1 MITVLGRSEATLTM
15 ITDNLESSKWFT
27 EIKIINNYKR
37 NTTTQ
42 YINDRFDYSEEY
54 ELKVKEGYFIIG
66 ATKPENKLEIYNF
79 FGVSDDQFINVIHRS
94 STISS
99 TARLGKGMIINSL
112 VSIAAHARF
121 GNHVTINTNCSIG
134 NHCRIGSFST
144 LGPGCNIGG
153 SVKIGENTS
162 IGMGVNIRDGVSIG
176 SNCIIGMGS
185 VVLGDIPDDT
195 KIYGLI
201 K

>member
-15 ITDNLESSKWFT
+15 ITDNLESSKWFA
-27 EIKIINNYKR
+27 EIKIINNLKR
-37 NTTTQ
+37 STTTQ

-54 ELKVKEGYFIIG
+54 ELKTKEGYFILG
-66 ATKPENKLEIYNF
+66 ATKPENKIAIYDF
-79 FGVSDDQFINVIHRS
+79 FNVPNEYFINVIHRS
-94 STISS
+94 SQISS

-112 VSIAAHARF
+112 VSIAAHTRF
-121 GNHVTINTNCSIG
+121 GNHVSINRNSSIG
-134 NHCRIGSFST
+134 HHCRIGSFSSIN
-144 LGPGCNIGG
+144 PGCNIGG
-153 SVKIGENTS
+153 NVKIGEGTL
-162 IGMGVNIRDGVSIG
+162 IGMGTSIRDGVTIG

-185 VVLGDIPDDT
+185 VVLGDVPDNT

>member
-15 ITDNLESSKWFT
+15 ITDNLESSKWFA
-27 EIKIINNYKR
+27 EIKIINNLKR
-37 NTTTQ
+37 STTTQ
-42 YINDRFDYSEEY
+42 YINDRFEYSEEY
-54 ELKVKEGYFIIG
+54 ELKTKEGYFILG
-66 ATKPENKLEIYNF
+66 VTKPENKLEIYNF
-79 FGVSDDQFINVIHRS
+79 FNVSDEYFINVIHRS
-94 STISS
+94 SQISS
-99 TARLGKGMIINSL
+99 TARLGKGLIINSL

-121 GNHVTINTNCSIG
+121 GNHVTLNSNCSIG
-134 NHCRIGSFST
+134 SHCRIGSFST
-144 LGPGCNIGG
+144 LSSGCNLGG

-162 IGMGVNIRDGVSIG
+162 IGMSTSIRDGVTIG

-185 VVLGDIPDDT
+185 VVLGDVPDNT